1 MGPLFVRS
9 RRPARSG
16 RSIAR
21 RKGLWAVK
29 FIDQATLAAA
39 ANSSIDLLASAEA
52 AGVGIFGGT
61 VVRTHIAL
69 GVSSLDTDTH
79 PELLLGTIVWD
90 KTTILGNSPDVSA
103 DFLVDWLS
111 YFYLSPGNA
120 LNALA
125 RPENAPTS
133 SVWGQN
139 YDIKS
144 RRRLREQNDSY
155 FLQLHNLGSQ
165 TITFTYV
172 VRTLVLLP

>member
-1 MGPLFVRS
+1 MFVRS
-9 RRPARSG
+9 RRLPRSG
-16 RSIAR
+16 RSVSR

-29 FIDQATLAAA
+29 FADQGSLGAA
-39 ANSSIDLLASAEA
+39 ANISLDLLASAEA

-61 VVRTHIAL
+61 VVRTHLAL

-90 KTTILGNSPDVSA
+90 KTTVLGNSPDVSA

-111 YFYLSPGNA
+111 YFYLCPGNA
-120 LNALA
+120 TNALA

-133 SVWGQN
+133 SVWGKD

-155 FLQLHNLGSQ
+155 FIQMHNLGSQ
-165 TITFTYV
+165 SITYSFV
-172 VRTLVLLP
+172 CRTLVLLP